1 MIFLQIKEKHVIGVN
16 LRLENFVHFGN
27 KISFLYF
34 YIFIYI
40 QTYNRRVMTN
50 PNTNTKLTTVKIIHD
65 VYSKFKKISFDS
77 NITLQKLVNR
87 SLEKYTEDEQF
98 RSEINNYNELQDS
111 GSQF

>member
-1 MIFLQIKEKHVIGVN
+1 
-16 LRLENFVHFGN
+16 
-27 KISFLYF
+27 
-34 YIFIYI
+34 
-40 QTYNRRVMTN
+40 MTN

-87 SLEKYTEDEQF
+87 SLEKYTEDEEF
-98 RSEINNYNELQDS
+98 RNEINNYTELQES